1 MGAGASALL
10 PAECTKDDARAFA
23 GERWN
28 ETMDQKF
35 DAICKDGKISKETV
49 LQHEHSFG
57 LEIRDWRRISEH
69 AHQLTEAAVKE
80 APEWAQHGWQGT
92 WQRLRASTSFFHLLI
107 FKAFF
112 VTPLLGF

>member
-1 MGAGASALL
+1 MGAGASVL

-35 DAICKDGKISKETV
+35 DAICRDGKIPKVV

-57 LEIRDWRRISEH
+57 LAWKSETGGALPNTPTSSRRRPSRRRLLSWR
-69 AHQLTEAAVKE
+69 
-80 APEWAQHGWQGT
+80 W
-92 WQRLRASTSFFHLLI
+92 TSN
-107 FKAFF
+107 K
-112 VTPLLGF
+112 